1 MKPFY
6 ILLHDFNTNKV
17 MKHDI
22 MPYLCNT
29 YKECAEK
36 GHWGS
41 MSNSSIAP
49 TSHSDLVHFVTKVCM
64 YRYWARCEYEWLM
77 VSWPAGTLEDA
88 IKIDAWEQIKM
99 NLDIVVEIFKQN
111 I

>member
-1 MKPFY
+1 
-6 ILLHDFNTNKV
+6 
-17 MKHDI
+17 
-22 MPYLCNT
+22 
-29 YKECAEK
+29 
-36 GHWGS
+36 

-49 TSHSDLVHFVTKVCM
+49 TSHSDLVHFVTKDCM